1 MINYNE
7 IIKNVDIEKVKLL
20 LESLKIDFKEKEN
33 YLIMPTICH
42 HLNEEEA
49 SYKLYYYKNTKLFY
63 CYTECGSMSIFKFL
77 ERYYKS
83 HNIEYD
89 WYEDILKV
97 IEKCSVNKTIN
108 SFEFAPIEKRAEKYK
123 RKNKII
129 LPTYPKEL
137 IDVFQKFYPPE
148 WLQEGISKSTM
159 DKYNIRYSIS
169 QNKIIIPH
177 YNINNELVGIR
188 GRALDE
194 WEIENVGKY
203 LPVKIEDTYYS
214 HPLSLNLYGLNFNKD
229 NIRKNGYCFI
239 YEGEKSVLQADSFQ
253 LDNCGIAICGSNLNK
268 YALNILLST
277 CKPKEIIIAF
287 DNEEKDKDKE
297 KTYFY
302 KLYNICNKYK
312 HLCNFS
318 FIYDRDNL
326 TPKKSSP
333 TDLGEEIFKQLIKTR
348 VKVR

>member
-63 CYTECGSMSIFKFL
+63 RYTECGSMSIFKFL

-268 YALNILLST
+268 YALSILLKE
-277 CKPKEIIIAF
+277 CYPKEIIIAF
-287 DNEEKDKDKE
+287 DKEEKEGECK
-297 KTYFY
+297 YFN
-302 KLYNICNKYK
+302 KLYNLCSKYK
-312 HLCNFS
+312 NLCDFS
-318 FIYDRDNL
+318 FIYDKEDL
-326 TPKKSSP
+326 LPSKASP
-333 TDLGEEIFKQLIKTR
+333 TDKGEVVFEKLLKNR
-348 VKVR
+348 VKVK